1 MDEYNNDEYNNDE
14 YNNDEYNNE
23 CMGGN
28 YDDEYDNPP
37 YTYNESVVTDDSTV
51 FTPVKVKKNGK
62 FVSADPGH
70 KRIGTKKNKLEYFAS
85 GNIPGNIIRN
95 AVTGIPEY
103 DRVGGAMSED
113 QYFKVRYAGNDSGNE
128 LDTLYYD
135 SPEQFER
142 HMNCRLRT
150 KTKQVWKNKYNSTIV
165 NNSE

>member
-1 MDEYNNDEYNNDE
+1 MDEYNDEYNNDE
-14 YNNDEYNNE
+14 YNNDEY
-23 CMGGN
+23 
-28 YDDEYDNPP
+28 DNTP
-37 YTYNESVVTDDSTV
+37 YTYNESIISEDSTV

-103 DRVGGAMSED
+103 NRVGSALSED
-113 QYFKVRYAGNDSGNE
+113 IYFKVRYAGNDSGNE

-150 KTKQVWKNKYNSTIV
+150 ENKQLWKNKYNRTIEI
-165 NNSE
+165 NSE

>member
-23 CMGGN
+23 YN
-28 YDDEYDNPP
+28 DEYNDTSYPGNVSIVS
-37 YTYNESVVTDDSTV
+37 EDSTI
-51 FTPVKVKKNGK
+51 FTEVKVKKNGK

-70 KRIGTKKNKLEYFAS
+70 KRIGTKKNKLEYFATS
-85 GNIPGNIIRN
+85 TIPGSLIRN

-103 DRVGGAMSED
+103 DRVGGAMAED
-113 QYFKVRYAGNDSGNE
+113 QYFKVRYAGNDSTNN

-135 SPEQFER
+135 SPEQCER
-142 HMNCRLRT
+142 HMNCRLST